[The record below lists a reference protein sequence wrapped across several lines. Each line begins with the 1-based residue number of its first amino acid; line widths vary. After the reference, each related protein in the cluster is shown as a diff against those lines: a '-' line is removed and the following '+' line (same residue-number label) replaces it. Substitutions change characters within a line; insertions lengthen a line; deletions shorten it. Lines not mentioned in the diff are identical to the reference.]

1 MQPLASMIVSQ
12 QHTLSRGDPTPPL
25 AEPPTQ
31 SVRALAPLWWK
42 PDVQQ
47 NDAIESFDL
56 RHALYRTRAN
66 LATVSLQ
73 EDPTNLKKD
82 AASGLA
88 IWELGH
94 NRFFIREKLDLEGIK
109 TIGPKKKG
117 APSGGVIR

>member
-1 MQPLASMIVSQ
+1 M
-12 QHTLSRGDPTPPL
+12 
-25 AEPPTQ
+25 
-31 SVRALAPLWWK
+31 
-42 PDVQQ
+42 QQ